1 MEIKINKPEAFKSAI
16 LMIVGAIAGSI
27 SMKLVDNANTPED
40 VLARL
45 ESAKVEYNSSKAS
58 LKEQEKETNKALDT
72 LRKTKKAY
80 QDEIHPTL
88 EEKIRKDLETYIS
101 KADETYAKAKR
112 ENEMADLKLELA
124 KEYSSKGI
132 QLPSSLY
139 YR

>member
-1 MEIKINKPEAFKSAI
+1 MEIKINKPEAIKSAI

-58 LKEQEKETNKALDT
+58 LKEQEKETNKALDS
-72 LRKTKKAY
+72 LRRTKKAY
-80 QDEIHPTL
+80 QDEIRPTL